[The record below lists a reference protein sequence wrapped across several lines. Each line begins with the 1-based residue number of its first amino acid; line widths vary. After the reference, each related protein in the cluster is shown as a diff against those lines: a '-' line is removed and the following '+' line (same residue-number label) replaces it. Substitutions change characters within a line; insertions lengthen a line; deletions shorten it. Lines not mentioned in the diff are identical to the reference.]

1 MKGGKDGGERGVDRD
16 GREIRGGSVRLIRIH
31 YILLLNC

>member
-1 MKGGKDGGERGVDRD
+1 MVVKGRVDRD